1 MKSSKLKLASI
12 ILAVVLCLLVLSA
25 PAGAVVQPNS
35 DFYVLDNENV
45 LSAETE
51 KYIIDRNLNL
61 VSNCKGAQVCVVV
74 TDSTNGQDIEEYATE
89 LFNAWGIGSKTEDNG
104 VLILFLTD
112 DDNYWIMPGIGLERV
127 LTERVLRQIIDDDCE
142 PSFARKDYD
151 SAAKATFIAINQVV
165 CNYYSQDP
173 NGSGDSDN
181 FPNNNGNNYYPD
193 DHEVY
198 YVYNNFDLKIEKIQ
212 LCDMDRQKLYDF
224 SVNFLIKPLDNFQ
237 KKLYDIAVLNDVVR
251 ILRGQMPLGQVTIPF
266 NHAGC
271 SWDKQQ
277 THVSVRENM
286 LEEAYEVVEAIDSDD
301 QDNLIEELGDVLLQV
316 MLHSQIA
323 EETGEFTL
331 KEVVQGIC
339 EKLIRRHPHVF
350 GSENAQTAG
359 QALASWDNIKKIEK
373 KNASISDSID
383 GLPKV
388 MPALEKA
395 YKIWGKIQKTKY
407 VDDCS
412 YEGGRPL
419 QNSEDIGIALLK
431 IVEESKKLGMN
442 PELALLEQVQQ
453 LTQRFRNWE
462 AKK

>member
-1 MKSSKLKLASI
+1 MNHITIVGLGFEGIQGLTLEAYEKLMQPEDAKIVLKTSKYKITQFLNEKGISFDSMDQLFEEANTFDELNQLMEEYVVQCAQKQSVILGVSGSPSCGDVLAQTLLKKYPEHVNAINGQGIADYIAQKAGITFDEGFSLQYAHSLNCESINTRCWFCLAEVDHPLLASELKL
-12 ILAVVLCLLVLSA
+12 LL
-25 PAGAVVQPNS
+25 
-35 DFYVLDNENV
+35 
-45 LSAETE
+45 
-51 KYIIDRNLNL
+51 
-61 VSNCKGAQVCVVV
+61 
-74 TDSTNGQDIEEYATE
+74 
-89 LFNAWGIGSKTEDNG
+89 
-104 VLILFLTD
+104 
-112 DDNYWIMPGIGLERV
+112 M
-127 LTERVLRQIIDDDCE
+127 
-142 PSFARKDYD
+142 
-151 SAAKATFIAINQVV
+151 
-165 CNYYSQDP
+165 
-173 NGSGDSDN
+173 
-181 FPNNNGNNYYPD
+181 NYYPD

-277 THVSVRENM
+277 THVSIRENM

-412 YEGGRPL
+412 YEGGWPL

>member
-51 KYIIDRNLNL
+51 RYIIDRNLNL

-173 NGSGDSDN
+173 NGSGDSDK

-193 DHEVY
+193 DHPD
-198 YVYNNFDLKIEKIQ
+198 YNSGSSCLSCGSCLALSCAACGSCGSCSGGSFMGIIIVIIIVFVFFKII
-212 LCDMDRQKLYDF
+212 
-224 SVNFLIKPLDNFQ
+224 
-237 KKLYDIAVLNDVVR
+237 
-251 ILRGQMPLGQVTIPF
+251 
-266 NHAGC
+266 
-271 SWDKQQ
+271 
-277 THVSVRENM
+277 
-286 LEEAYEVVEAIDSDD
+286 
-301 QDNLIEELGDVLLQV
+301 
-316 MLHSQIA
+316 
-323 EETGEFTL
+323 
-331 KEVVQGIC
+331 
-339 EKLIRRHPHVF
+339 
-350 GSENAQTAG
+350 
-359 QALASWDNIKKIEK
+359 
-373 KNASISDSID
+373 ASI
-383 GLPKV
+383 GR
-388 MPALEKA
+388 
-395 YKIWGKIQKTKY
+395 
-407 VDDCS
+407 
-412 YEGGRPL
+412 GGRRPPRPPRGGGFGGGFGGFGPRPPRGGGFGGGFGGGGR
-419 QNSEDIGIALLK
+419 SGGFGGGGRSGGFGGGRGGGVGGRGGGSRGGGA
-431 IVEESKKLGMN
+431 G
-442 PELALLEQVQQ
+442 
-453 LTQRFRNWE
+453 RR
-462 AKK
+462 

>member
-1 MKSSKLKLASI
+1 M

-74 TDSTNGQDIEEYATE
+74 TDSTNGQDIEKYATE

-193 DHEVY
+193 DRPD
-198 YVYNNFDLKIEKIQ
+198 YN
-212 LCDMDRQKLYDF
+212 
-224 SVNFLIKPLDNFQ
+224 S
-237 KKLYDIAVLNDVVR
+237 
-251 ILRGQMPLGQVTIPF
+251 
-266 NHAGC
+266 
-271 SWDKQQ
+271 
-277 THVSVRENM
+277 
-286 LEEAYEVVEAIDSDD
+286 
-301 QDNLIEELGDVLLQV
+301 
-316 MLHSQIA
+316 
-323 EETGEFTL
+323 
-331 KEVVQGIC
+331 
-339 EKLIRRHPHVF
+339 
-350 GSENAQTAG
+350 GSSCLSCG
-359 QALASWDNIKKIEK
+359 S
-373 KNASISDSID
+373 
-383 GLPKV
+383 
-388 MPALEKA
+388 
-395 YKIWGKIQKTKY
+395 
-407 VDDCS
+407 C
-412 YEGGRPL
+412 
-419 QNSEDIGIALLK
+419 
-431 IVEESKKLGMN
+431 
-442 PELALLEQVQQ
+442 LALSC
-453 LTQRFRNWE
+453 
-462 AKK
+462 AA

>member
-112 DDNYWIMPGIGLERV
+112 DDKYWIMPGIGLERV

-173 NGSGDSDN
+173 NGSVIRII
-181 FPNNNGNNYYPD
+181 FRTTTAIIIIRMTTPVITP
-193 DHEVY
+193 
-198 YVYNNFDLKIEKIQ
+198 
-212 LCDMDRQKLYDF
+212 
-224 SVNFLIKPLDNFQ
+224 
-237 KKLYDIAVLNDVVR
+237 AVPVFHAVPASHSAA
-251 ILRGQMPLGQVTIPF
+251 Q
-266 NHAGC
+266 HAGAAAR
-271 SWDKQQ
+271 
-277 THVSVRENM
+277 VRE
-286 LEEAYEVVEAIDSDD
+286 EV
-301 QDNLIEELGDVLLQV
+301 L
-316 MLHSQIA
+316 
-323 EETGEFTL
+323 
-331 KEVVQGIC
+331 
-339 EKLIRRHPHVF
+339 
-350 GSENAQTAG
+350 
-359 QALASWDNIKKIEK
+359 W
-373 KNASISDSID
+373 
-383 GLPKV
+383 
-388 MPALEKA
+388 
-395 YKIWGKIQKTKY
+395 
-407 VDDCS
+407 
-412 YEGGRPL
+412 
-419 QNSEDIGIALLK
+419 ALL
-431 IVEESKKLGMN
+431 L
-442 PELALLEQVQQ
+442 
-453 LTQRFRNWE
+453 
-462 AKK
+462 

>member
-142 PSFARKDYD
+142 PSFAKKDYD

-193 DHEVY
+193 DRPD
-198 YVYNNFDLKIEKIQ
+198 YNSGSSCLSCGSCLALSCAACGSCGSCSGGSFMGIIIVIIIVFVFFKII
-212 LCDMDRQKLYDF
+212 
-224 SVNFLIKPLDNFQ
+224 
-237 KKLYDIAVLNDVVR
+237 
-251 ILRGQMPLGQVTIPF
+251 
-266 NHAGC
+266 
-271 SWDKQQ
+271 
-277 THVSVRENM
+277 
-286 LEEAYEVVEAIDSDD
+286 
-301 QDNLIEELGDVLLQV
+301 
-316 MLHSQIA
+316 
-323 EETGEFTL
+323 
-331 KEVVQGIC
+331 
-339 EKLIRRHPHVF
+339 
-350 GSENAQTAG
+350 
-359 QALASWDNIKKIEK
+359 
-373 KNASISDSID
+373 ASI
-383 GLPKV
+383 GR
-388 MPALEKA
+388 
-395 YKIWGKIQKTKY
+395 
-407 VDDCS
+407 
-412 YEGGRPL
+412 GGRRP
-419 QNSEDIGIALLK
+419 
-431 IVEESKKLGMN
+431 
-442 PELALLEQVQQ
+442 P
-453 LTQRFRNWE
+453 RP
-462 AKK
+462 

>member
-51 KYIIDRNLNL
+51 RYIIDRNLNL

-142 PSFARKDYD
+142 PSFAKKDYD

-193 DHEVY
+193 DHPD
-198 YVYNNFDLKIEKIQ
+198 YNSGSSCLSCGSCLALSCAACGSCGSCSGGSFMGIIIVIIIVFVFFKII
-212 LCDMDRQKLYDF
+212 
-224 SVNFLIKPLDNFQ
+224 
-237 KKLYDIAVLNDVVR
+237 
-251 ILRGQMPLGQVTIPF
+251 
-266 NHAGC
+266 
-271 SWDKQQ
+271 
-277 THVSVRENM
+277 
-286 LEEAYEVVEAIDSDD
+286 
-301 QDNLIEELGDVLLQV
+301 
-316 MLHSQIA
+316 
-323 EETGEFTL
+323 
-331 KEVVQGIC
+331 
-339 EKLIRRHPHVF
+339 
-350 GSENAQTAG
+350 
-359 QALASWDNIKKIEK
+359 
-373 KNASISDSID
+373 ASI
-383 GLPKV
+383 GR
-388 MPALEKA
+388 
-395 YKIWGKIQKTKY
+395 
-407 VDDCS
+407 
-412 YEGGRPL
+412 GGRRPPRPPRGGGFGGGGGR
-419 QNSEDIGIALLK
+419 S
-431 IVEESKKLGMN
+431 
-442 PELALLEQVQQ
+442 
-453 LTQRFRNWE
+453 W
-462 AKK
+462 